1 MFMSPLEPIAMIGI
15 GCRLP
20 GGVRSADDL
29 WELLVNGV
37 DAITET
43 PESRWRQQAKFHSD
57 PARPGRITSRFGG
70 FIDGVDRFDAQFFG
84 ISPREAAAADPQQRV
99 LLEVAYA
106 AAEDAGLTMPALSGR
121 RAAVYV
127 GISGFDYGS
136 IQLHSNEPET
146 IDSYTNLGAS
156 LCVAANRISYFF
168 NLVGPS
174 IAVDTACSSALVA
187 THLACRSLWSDETEL
202 AFVGGVNLILQP
214 TVSIGF
220 SKAAMLSPDGR
231 CKSFDARA
239 NGYVRGEGAGMV
251 VLKPLARALADG
263 DNVYAVIRATAV
275 NQDGRT
281 AGISVPNGASQ
292 RANILDALAAGD
304 IDPATVQY
312 VEAHGT
318 GTPVGDPIEARAI
331 GDVYGQA
338 QPDAARCTI
347 GSLKSNIGHLE
358 SASGIAGL
366 IKTALCLKH
375 RAIPGNLHFE
385 TPNPDIAFD
394 DLRLTVARN
403 LRPWPETATPPRAG
417 INSFGFGG
425 TNAHAILEA
434 PPAPAKATPARK
446 ANGEGR
452 ALLLPLSARSEATI
466 VDIARGY
473 RASLDDPRGLANAAL
488 SDLCFSAATRRSHHD
503 FRLALVAHNE
513 TELAERL
520 DAFLAGEARPG
531 TSTGR
536 KLDAPGRPVFVCSG
550 MGQQWWAMGHE
561 LLAQEPVFRRAVE
574 AVSDLHRSF
583 GGPSLIDK
591 LMADEAHA
599 EVQNTDIGQPAIFA
613 LQVGLAALWQS
624 WGIEPAAVVG
634 HSAGEMAA
642 AYIAGALT
650 LEDAACVTYH
660 RSRLQY
666 RAAGQGG
673 MLAAGISRE
682 EAERLAAYH
691 RTISLAAVNSAR
703 SVTLSGDADTL
714 AGISD
719 MLERADVACRTL
731 QVDVPFH
738 SAKMD
743 PLEAELLESLRGIR
757 PRAASVPLFSTVTG
771 RAVVGPELDARYWY
785 RNVRQPV
792 LFADAVGEQ
801 IRAGHKLFLEIGA
814 HPILRNDL
822 AECLKENGASGTVL
836 SSLRRHAPERAT
848 LLGTAGRLYV
858 LGSDLDWTRLL
869 PAGAAVKLPSY
880 PFQPEVHWR
889 ETERSRQQRVG
900 TSIHPLLG
908 NRVDAPAPSWQADL
922 DIGATPYLAD
932 HRIGSAVIFPAAGY
946 IEMALAAA
954 RETFGAGPC
963 ALEDWEFQKFLPLD
977 GRSATPA
984 RIAFDSEAGELS
996 VHARTDAAEHAWVL
1010 HARGNMRGA
1019 PHAEAVTF
1027 EIAKVRAR
1035 CGEEFSGDKCRQRF
1049 AALGLHYGP
1058 AFHGLHQLWRGEGE
1072 ALADIRLPS
1081 SLQPE
1086 LADYRLH
1093 PAVLD
1098 ACLQASLA
1106 VLPDDALSGKGRG
1119 RPFVPVRIDRVRFY
1133 ATPAA
1138 EFFAAVRVREF
1149 SEHGLTVDIDLVDT
1163 DGRVCVA
1170 VNGLVCRPPD
1180 QRAAALQGLLYEY
1193 QWQLKHSA
1201 RPTAE
1206 RRSDHLPGP
1215 ADLSPVLAAEAA
1227 ALHRRFDRARF
1238 ENEFQAMAR
1247 AAATAYI
1254 ARALRE
1260 LGFEPQMAGLP
1271 PPALADR
1278 LGLAPQYRRWLAL
1291 MLHEL
1296 TPTELASRAD
1306 PQPLWKAVWHRFPEC
1321 QVELT
1326 MARLCGENL
1335 VSVLRGETDPLQ
1347 LVFPEGTLTAAE
1359 HLYQDSPALRPSNL
1373 LAQKAVTEIVRRL
1386 PPGRALRVLEIGG
1399 GTGGLAGFLLPVLPA
1414 HATQYVFTDVSAR
1427 FLGHAQQRF
1436 TRFPFVECR
1445 TFDIERNAAEQG
1457 IEPHAFDLV
1466 VASDVLHA
1474 TRDLGSTL
1482 DRVRGL
1488 LGTGGLLLMLE
1499 VTRPWLHTTL
1509 VFGLLP
1515 GWWLFEDSDV
1525 RPLEPVVPM
1534 PQWQAL
1540 LERAGFDST
1549 QGFAD
1554 APDAAAAQ
1562 HSLIL
1567 ARAADVPAARGRTL
1581 APRPD
1586 ADPKVWLV
1594 LSDRGGPTRSSAG
1607 AQLAVDLEARGDR
1620 VIQVTAGA
1628 DFARGGASVF
1638 TIRPDK
1644 PNDMRRLLAAVS
1656 RETKHLAGVVHFGS
1670 LDLATDAA
1678 IADESI
1684 VDGARAGCVGA
1695 LHLVQALATADELAV
1710 GGLWLVTRAAQGL
1723 DGANMDGVIQSPLW
1737 GLGRVAG
1744 SEYQNLRCVRI
1755 DLATASA
1762 AEIAMLAA
1770 ELTDGEAEEDEL
1782 ALHGELRYVRR
1793 LTAVSTASLHAT
1805 GQPAASLADPFRLE
1819 LAQPGLPDSLT
1830 ARPLV
1835 RRAPGPI
1842 EIEIEIAAA
1851 GLNFKDLMTAMGMVP
1866 KEALA
1871 DPSAST
1877 LLGLECA
1884 GRVIAVGSNVTE
1896 FVVGDEVV
1904 AAAPRSLASHITI
1917 DHRFAARKPATASL
1931 EQAATLPIAFVTAY
1945 YSLHTLAD
1953 MKRGERVLI
1962 HAAAGGVGLA
1972 AVQLALA
1979 AGAIVFATAGSREK
1993 RDLLKTLGAAHVF
2006 DSRSLAFAD
2015 EILDLTGG
2023 EGVDIVLNSL
2033 AGEAI
2038 DKNLSILRPFGRFVE
2053 IGLVDIYKN
2062 RRLGMRP
2069 LRKNVSLFA
2078 VDLSRVFD
2086 KPGDLPC
2093 TLLREAIGRFDGRTL
2108 TPLPY
2113 RVFPADRVPDA
2124 FRAMAQAQHIGK
2136 LVVSMQDRAGL
2147 RVQRRPRPVPIDTEA
2162 SYLITGGLGGFGLAL
2177 ASHLADRGA
2186 RYIVLTGRSGPSP
2199 EAQSALDAL
2208 AARGVEAV
2216 AIRADVTDR
2225 DAVARAIAAARA
2237 VAPLRGVIHAAM
2249 VLDDAPIER
2258 LNEDR
2263 MWKAMAPKMLG
2274 AWHLHALTEGV
2285 PLDFLLLCSSITST
2299 IGNPGQAN
2307 YVAGNAFLDA
2317 LAYYRRGRGLPA
2329 LTVNLGNIGEVGYV
2343 ARNKDASERLD
2354 RYKAMAMPIAD
2365 VLDGIDDLLAS
2376 NAVQVTLAKVD
2387 WSELRQLAGSQLPAR
2402 IAGLV
2407 SELDAETAGG
2417 TGDVR
2422 LRHILDADAEARPA
2436 LLEGYIRDHL
2446 ARAIG
2451 ASPSRIDPHQSLL
2464 SLGLDSLIA
2473 VEVRNRI
2480 NSDFGLNVP
2489 LAKIIQS
2496 ASVRTLAG
2504 YLAERLT
2511 EQDGDAA
2518 AGADG
2523 RLAPSSPAAVYEART
2538 ATAHRLDS
2546 PPPGQGAAE
2555 YQRGRR

>member
-1 MFMSPLEPIAMIGI
+1 MPMSPLEPIAMIGI

-43 PESRWRQQAKFHSD
+43 PQSRWRLQAKFHSD
-57 PARPGRITSRFGG
+57 PARPGRIASRFGG

-106 AAEDAGLTMPALSGR
+106 AAEDAGLTMTALSGR

-168 NLVGPS
+168 NLIGPS
-174 IAVDTACSSALVA
+174 VAVDTACSSALVA
-187 THLACRSLWSDETEL
+187 THLACRSLWSGETEL

-347 GSLKSNIGHLE
+347 GSIKSNIGHLE

-434 PPAPAKATPARK
+434 PPAPAKATPARE

-466 VDIARGY
+466 VDIARSY
-473 RASLDDPRGLANAAL
+473 RASLDDPRGLTNAAL
-488 SDLCFSAATRRSHHD
+488 SDLCFSAATGRSHHD
-503 FRLALVAHNE
+503 FRLALVAHSKA
-513 TELAERL
+513 ELAERL

-550 MGQQWWAMGHE
+550 MGQQSWGMGHE

-666 RAAGQGG
+666 RAAGQGA

-691 RTISLAAVNSAR
+691 GTISLAAVNSAR

-757 PRAASVPLFSTVTG
+757 PRAASMPLFSTVTG
-771 RAVVGPELDARYWY
+771 RVVTGPELDARYWY
-785 RNVRQPV
+785 RNVRRPV

-848 LLGTAGRLYV
+848 LLGTAGRLYI

-869 PAGAAVKLPSY
+869 PAGTTVKLPSY

-922 DIGATPYLAD
+922 DIGAAPYLAD
-932 HRIGSAVIFPAAGY
+932 HRLGGAVIFPAAGY

-963 ALEDWEFQKFLPLD
+963 TLEDWEFQKFLPLD

-996 VHARTDAAEHAWVL
+996 VHARTDAAEHTWIL

-1019 PHAEAVTF
+1019 PHAKAVTF

-1035 CGEEFSGDKCRQRF
+1035 CGEKFSGDECRRRF
-1049 AALGLHYGP
+1049 AALRLHYGP
-1058 AFHGLHQLWRGEGE
+1058 AFHGLHALWRGEGE

-1106 VLPDDALSGKGRG
+1106 VLPDGALSGRG
-1119 RPFVPVRIDRVRFY
+1119 RAYVPVRIDRVRFY

-1149 SEHGLTVDIDLVDT
+1149 SAHGLTVDIDLVDT
-1163 DGRVCVA
+1163 DGRVYVA

-1201 RPTAE
+1201 RPMAE
-1206 RRSDHLPGP
+1206 RCSDHMPGP

-1238 ENEFQAMAR
+1238 ENEFQPMAR
-1247 AAATAYI
+1247 AAAAAYI

-1260 LGFEPQMAGLP
+1260 LGFAPPMSALP

-1347 LVFPEGTLTAAE
+1347 LVFPESTVTAAE

-1386 PPGRALRVLEIGG
+1386 PPDRALRVLEIGG
-1399 GTGGLAGFLLPVLPA
+1399 GTGGLTGFLLPVLPA

-1482 DRVRGL
+1482 NRVRGL
-1488 LGTGGLLLMLE
+1488 LGAGGLLLMLE

-1525 RPLEPVVPM
+1525 RQFEPVVPM
-1534 PQWQAL
+1534 RQWQAL
-1540 LERAGFDST
+1540 LGRAGFDST
-1549 QGFAD
+1549 HGFAD
-1554 APDAAAAQ
+1554 APDAATAQ

-1567 ARAADVPAARGRTL
+1567 ARAADVPAVRGRAP

-1586 ADPKVWLV
+1586 ADPNVWLV

-1628 DFARGGASVF
+1628 DFARSGASVF

-1678 IADESI
+1678 MPNESI

-1695 LHLVQALATADELAV
+1695 LHLVQALATAGELAV
-1710 GGLWLVTRAAQGL
+1710 GGLWLVTRAAQGV

-1793 LTAVSTASLHAT
+1793 LTAVSTATLHAT

-1835 RRAPGPI
+1835 RRAPGAI

-1871 DPSAST
+1871 DPSAAT

-1884 GRVIAVGSNVTE
+1884 GRVVAVGSNVTE
-1896 FVVGDEVV
+1896 FVIGDEVV

-1917 DHRFAARKPATASL
+1917 DHRFAAPKPATVSL

-1972 AVQLALA
+1972 ALQLALA
-1979 AGAIVFATAGSREK
+1979 AGATVFATAGSREK
-1993 RDLLKTLGAAHVF
+1993 RDLLKTLGAAHVL

-2015 EILDLTGG
+2015 QILDLTGG

-2147 RVQRRPRPVPIDTEA
+2147 RVQRGPQPVPIDAEA

-2177 ASHLADRGA
+2177 GSHLADRGA
-2186 RYIVLTGRSGPSP
+2186 RYIVLAGRSGPSP
-2199 EAQSALDAL
+2199 EAQFALDAL
-2208 AARGVEAV
+2208 AARGVKAV

-2225 DAVARAIAAARA
+2225 DAVARAIAAAQA

-2263 MWKAMAPKMLG
+2263 MWTAMAPKMLG

-2365 VLDGIDDLLAS
+2365 VLDGIDELLAS

-2402 IAGLV
+2402 LAGLV
-2407 SELDAETAGG
+2407 SELDAETVGG
-2417 TGDVR
+2417 TGDAR

-2480 NSDFGLNVP
+2480 NSDFGFNVP

-2496 ASVRTLAG
+2496 ASVLTLAG
-2504 YLAERLT
+2504 YLAERLA

>member
-1 MFMSPLEPIAMIGI
+1 
-15 GCRLP
+15 
-20 GGVRSADDL
+20 
-29 WELLVNGV
+29 
-37 DAITET
+37 
-43 PESRWRQQAKFHSD
+43 
-57 PARPGRITSRFGG
+57 
-70 FIDGVDRFDAQFFG
+70 
-84 ISPREAAAADPQQRV
+84 
-99 LLEVAYA
+99 
-106 AAEDAGLTMPALSGR
+106 
-121 RAAVYV
+121 
-127 GISGFDYGS
+127 
-136 IQLHSNEPET
+136 
-146 IDSYTNLGAS
+146 
-156 LCVAANRISYFF
+156 
-168 NLVGPS
+168 
-174 IAVDTACSSALVA
+174 
-187 THLACRSLWSDETEL
+187 
-202 AFVGGVNLILQP
+202 
-214 TVSIGF
+214 
-220 SKAAMLSPDGR
+220 
-231 CKSFDARA
+231 
-239 NGYVRGEGAGMV
+239 
-251 VLKPLARALADG
+251 
-263 DNVYAVIRATAV
+263 
-275 NQDGRT
+275 
-281 AGISVPNGASQ
+281 
-292 RANILDALAAGD
+292 
-304 IDPATVQY
+304 
-312 VEAHGT
+312 
-318 GTPVGDPIEARAI
+318 
-331 GDVYGQA
+331 
-338 QPDAARCTI
+338 
-347 GSLKSNIGHLE
+347 
-358 SASGIAGL
+358 
-366 IKTALCLKH
+366 
-375 RAIPGNLHFE
+375 
-385 TPNPDIAFD
+385 
-394 DLRLTVARN
+394 
-403 LRPWPETATPPRAG
+403 
-417 INSFGFGG
+417 
-425 TNAHAILEA
+425 
-434 PPAPAKATPARK
+434 
-446 ANGEGR
+446 
-452 ALLLPLSARSEATI
+452 
-466 VDIARGY
+466 
-473 RASLDDPRGLANAAL
+473 
-488 SDLCFSAATRRSHHD
+488 
-503 FRLALVAHNE
+503 
-513 TELAERL
+513 
-520 DAFLAGEARPG
+520 
-531 TSTGR
+531 
-536 KLDAPGRPVFVCSG
+536 
-550 MGQQWWAMGHE
+550 
-561 LLAQEPVFRRAVE
+561 
-574 AVSDLHRSF
+574 
-583 GGPSLIDK
+583 
-591 LMADEAHA
+591 
-599 EVQNTDIGQPAIFA
+599 
-613 LQVGLAALWQS
+613 
-624 WGIEPAAVVG
+624 
-634 HSAGEMAA
+634 
-642 AYIAGALT
+642 
-650 LEDAACVTYH
+650 
-660 RSRLQY
+660 
-666 RAAGQGG
+666 
-673 MLAAGISRE
+673 
-682 EAERLAAYH
+682 
-691 RTISLAAVNSAR
+691 
-703 SVTLSGDADTL
+703 
-714 AGISD
+714 
-719 MLERADVACRTL
+719 
-731 QVDVPFH
+731 
-738 SAKMD
+738 
-743 PLEAELLESLRGIR
+743 
-757 PRAASVPLFSTVTG
+757 VPLFSTVTG
-771 RAVVGPELDARYWY
+771 RAVAGPELDARYWY
-785 RNVRQPV
+785 RNVRHPV
-792 LFADAVGEQ
+792 LFADAIREQ

-836 SSLRRHAPERAT
+836 NSLRRLAPERAT
-848 LLGTAGRLYV
+848 LLGTAGQLHIF
-858 LGSDLDWTRLL
+858 GSDLDWSRLL
-869 PAGAAVKLPSY
+869 PAAATVKLPAY

-889 ETERSRQQRVG
+889 ESERSRQHRVG

-908 NRVDAPAPSWQADL
+908 NRVDAPAPSWQAYI

-954 RETFGAGPC
+954 RETFGAEPC
-963 ALEDWEFQKFLPLD
+963 TLEDWEFLKFLPLD

-996 VHARTDAAEHAWVL
+996 VHACTDAAEHSWVL
-1010 HARGNMRGA
+1010 HARGNIRSA
-1019 PHAEAVTF
+1019 PNAKAVTF
-1027 EIAKVRAR
+1027 DIAKVRAS
-1035 CGEEFSGDKCRQRF
+1035 CGEEFSGDECRRRF

-1058 AFHGLHQLWRGEGE
+1058 AFHGLRRLWRGEGE

-1086 LADYRLH
+1086 LAGYRLH

-1106 VLPDDALSGKGRG
+1106 VLPDDALSGRSRG
-1119 RPFVPVRIDRVRFY
+1119 RAYVPVRMGRARFY

-1180 QRAAALQGLLYEY
+1180 QRAAALQGLLYED
-1193 QWQLKHSA
+1193 QWRLKHSA
-1201 RPTAE
+1201 RPTAGHC
-1206 RRSDHLPGP
+1206 SDHMPGP
-1215 ADLSPVLAAEAA
+1215 ADLMPVLAAEAA
-1227 ALHRRFDRARF
+1227 ALHRRFDRGRF
-1238 ENEFQAMAR
+1238 QNEFQPMAR
-1247 AAATAYI
+1247 AAAAAYI
-1254 ARALRE
+1254 TRALCE
-1260 LGFEPQMAGLP
+1260 LSFEPRMSELP
-1271 PPALADR
+1271 APALADR

-1296 TPTELASRAD
+1296 TPTELASHAD
-1306 PQPLWKAVWHRFPEC
+1306 PQSLWKAVWHRFPEC

-1335 VSVLRGETDPLQ
+1335 VSVLRGETDPLE
-1347 LVFPEGTLTAAE
+1347 LVFPESTLTAAE

-1399 GTGGLAGFLLPVLPA
+1399 GTGGLTGFLLPVLPA
-1414 HATQYVFTDVSAR
+1414 HATQYVFTDISAR
-1427 FLGHAQQRF
+1427 FLGYAQQRF

-1445 TFDIERNAAEQG
+1445 TFDIERDAAEQG

-1474 TRDLGSTL
+1474 TRDLGGTL

-1488 LGTGGLLLMLE
+1488 LGAGGLLLTLE

-1525 RPLEPVVPM
+1525 RQLEPVVSM
-1534 PQWQAL
+1534 RQWQAL
-1540 LERAGFDST
+1540 LERAGFDGT

-1554 APDAAAAQ
+1554 APDAATAQ

-1567 ARAADVPAARGRTL
+1567 ARAADVPAARGTTP

-1586 ADPKVWLV
+1586 ADPKMWLV
-1594 LSDRGGPTRSSAG
+1594 LSDRGGLARSSAG

-1620 VIQVTAGA
+1620 VIAGA
-1628 DFARGGASVF
+1628 DFARSGASVF

-1656 RETKHLAGVVHFGS
+1656 RETKQLAGVVHFGS
-1670 LDLATDAA
+1670 LDLAIDAA
-1678 IADESI
+1678 TPDQSI

-1710 GGLWLVTRAAQGL
+1710 GGLWLVTRAAQGV

-1755 DLATASA
+1755 DLAAASA
-1762 AEIAMLAA
+1762 AEIAMLAD
-1770 ELTDGEAEEDEL
+1770 ELTGGEPEEDEL

-1835 RRAPGPI
+1835 RQPPGPI
-1842 EIEIEIAAA
+1842 EIEIEVAAA

-1871 DPSAST
+1871 DPSAAT

-1884 GRVIAVGSNVTE
+1884 GRVVAVGSNVTE
-1896 FVVGDEVV
+1896 FAVGDEVV

-1917 DHRFAARKPATASL
+1917 DHRFAAPKPATVSL

-1945 YSLHTLAD
+1945 YSLHILAD

-1979 AGAIVFATAGSREK
+1979 AGATVFATAGSRQK

-2038 DKNLSILRPFGRFVE
+2038 NKNLSILRPFGRFVE

-2086 KPGDLPC
+2086 KPGDLAC
-2093 TLLREAIGRFDGRTL
+2093 NLLRDAIGRFDGRTL

-2136 LVVSMQDRAGL
+2136 LVVSMLDRAGL
-2147 RVQRRPRPVPIDTEA
+2147 RVQRRPQPVPIDTEA

-2186 RYIVLTGRSGPSP
+2186 RHIVLAGRSGPSP
-2199 EAQSALDAL
+2199 EAQSTLDAL

-2216 AIRADVTDR
+2216 AIRADVADR
-2225 DAVARAIAAARA
+2225 DAVARAIAAAQA
-2237 VAPLRGVIHAAM
+2237 LAPLRGVVHAAM

-2329 LTVNLGNIGEVGYV
+2329 LTVNLGNVGEVGYV

-2387 WSELRQLAGSQLPAR
+2387 WSELRQLAGSRLPAR
-2402 IAGLV
+2402 LAGLV
-2407 SELDAETAGG
+2407 SELDAETTGG
-2417 TGDVR
+2417 TGDAR

-2451 ASPSRIDPHQSLL
+2451 ASPSRIDPQQSLL

-2496 ASVRTLAG
+2496 ASVRALAG
-2504 YLAERLT
+2504 YLAERLAG
-2511 EQDGDAA
+2511 QDGDAA
-2518 AGADG
+2518 TGANG
-2523 RLAPSSPAAVYEART
+2523 RLAPSSPSAIDEAGP

-2546 PPPGQGAAE
+2546 PPAGQAAAG